1 MSTIIKQHYADL
13 IKMSSDIKNLVLYI
27 SDGALCVSASDQEWS
42 RRKTQE
48 ELQKIGIFMQSCGV
62 CPVMIIERNNHNPLV
77 VIGDEDDG
85 TMFFQEDPKTFDL
98 YWARHLINDLE
109 DAIAFAD
116 RKQLISYQREFVTK
130 DGHRGSD

>member
-1 MSTIIKQHYADL
+1 MAMIKQHYADL
-13 IKMSSDIKNLVLYI
+13 IKKSVDLKNLMLYV
-27 SDGALCVSASDQEWS
+27 SDGTLCVSASDDQEWK

-62 CPVMIIERNNHNPLV
+62 RGDLNPLV
-77 VIGDEDDG
+77 IIGEEDDG
-85 TMFFQEDPKTFDL
+85 TMFFDAEPNTFDL

-116 RKQLISYQREFVTK
+116 KNHLISYQREFVAK
-130 DGHRGSD
+130 DGNLRND